1 MPVTS
6 KETRR
11 KVDESLIPQ
20 NVEAEEAVLGAIL
33 VNPETLAK
41 VSDTL
46 LPKSFYKPAHRYI
59 YEAMLQLFNNKD
71 NSDIVTVSEVLN
83 YNGKLAAV
91 GGRAYINDLA
101 ENTITTTNI
110 SYYAKIIQ
118 EKSVKRA
125 LINAGSE
132 IVSHGYDL
140 EPSDRSLEQAEKL
153 IFDIGSSKATAD
165 LKHVKD
171 LVLDT
176 WDSIEYRFNHK
187 DELSGLS
194 TGFYEMDTMMSGL
207 HKSDLIILAAR
218 PAMGKTAFALNI
230 AQNVSLNEKDPVCI
244 FSLEMSAS
252 QLVQRMLC
260 SYAEVDSQRLKT
272 GNMLQQDLD

>member
-59 YEAMLQLFNNKD
+59 YEAMLQLFNNND
-71 NSDIVTVSEVLN
+71 NIDIVTVSEVLN
-83 YNGKLAAV
+83 YSGKLDAV

-218 PAMGKTAFALNI
+218 PAMGKTA
-230 AQNVSLNEKDPVCI
+230 SH
-244 FSLEMSAS
+244 
-252 QLVQRMLC
+252 
-260 SYAEVDSQRLKT
+260 
-272 GNMLQQDLD
+272 

>member
-59 YEAMLQLFNNKD
+59 YEAMLQLFNNND
-71 NSDIVTVSEVLN
+71 NIDIVTVSEVLN
-83 YNGKLAAV
+83 YSGKLDAV

-110 SYYAKIIQ
+110 SYYAKLF
-118 EKSVKRA
+118 KK
-125 LINAGSE
+125 N
-132 IVSHGYDL
+132 
-140 EPSDRSLEQAEKL
+140 P
-153 IFDIGSSKATAD
+153 
-165 LKHVKD
+165 
-171 LVLDT
+171 
-176 WDSIEYRFNHK
+176 
-187 DELSGLS
+187 
-194 TGFYEMDTMMSGL
+194 
-207 HKSDLIILAAR
+207 
-218 PAMGKTAFALNI
+218 
-230 AQNVSLNEKDPVCI
+230 
-244 FSLEMSAS
+244 
-252 QLVQRMLC
+252 
-260 SYAEVDSQRLKT
+260 
-272 GNMLQQDLD
+272 